1 MRGVPTVFALCLLTV
16 GGCAA
21 TRPSHPPIPP
31 YQTEDVP
38 LPPVSAV
45 VVVWQ
50 PGHFDW
56 DGADYKW
63 VPGEWVERKSTTW
76 LDGYW
81 DETKP
86 TPVWVPAHWVFSP
99 DQALKAPARKALDG
113 SPASAQ
119 AAT

>member
-21 TRPSHPPIPP
+21 TRSTHPPIPP

-56 DGADYKW
+56 DGANYQW

-86 TPVWVPAHWVFSP
+86 TPVWVPAHWVLNP
-99 DQALKAPARKALDG
+99 AQAFKAPARKALDG
-113 SPASAQ
+113 LPALAQ